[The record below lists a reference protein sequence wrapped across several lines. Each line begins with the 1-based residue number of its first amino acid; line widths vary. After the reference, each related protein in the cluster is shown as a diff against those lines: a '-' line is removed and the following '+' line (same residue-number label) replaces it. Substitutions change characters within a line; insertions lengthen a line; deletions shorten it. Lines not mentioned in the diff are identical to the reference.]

1 MFYKQRTVITY
12 LDIFTLESKKHI
24 KLHHTNA
31 YMEAIKDNMF
41 IHISNTAPISTFLT
55 CITAYY
61 SILQQALIACYD
73 LCRFCLFALAV
84 CQEDNALI
92 PHVTQLFPFVV
103 LVMLHHKIEGFL
115 YLRSQL
121 AFTCMVFARADAF
134 LSSPFGLSPIRLLVR
149 HFYIGIACALV
160 RWQELV
166 RKRDCAI
173 KTLIAH
179 VDYHI
184 GKVIQITSDAEL
196 YCCTLECSADSPLE
210 GFNLGKSAAVALF
223 DLFSIC
229 IASNRADHTVFWNNL
244 IGRAPPCNT
253 KHIVK
258 AILDSPSG
266 HIRKHNSLISLNRS
280 SDSPFQVRC
289 RERRTQHFFKIF
301 CFCHILI
308 LPLSLH
314 FFSYFCF
321 YFKINVLAIQAID
334 VDTQHF

>member
-31 YMEAIKDNMF
+31 YMEAIKDNIF
-41 IHISNTAPISTFLT
+41 LYISNIAPMCTFLT

-61 SILQQALIACYD
+61 GILQQALIACYD
-73 LCRFCLFALAV
+73 LCRFCLFAFAV
-84 CQEDNALI
+84 CQEDDTLI

-115 YLRSQL
+115 YLGSQL
-121 AFTCMVFARADAF
+121 TFTCMIFARANTF

-149 HFYIGIACALV
+149 HFYIGIARALV
-160 RWQELV
+160 SRQELV
-166 RKRDCAI
+166 RKRDRAI

-184 GKVIQITSDAEL
+184 GKIIQVTSDAEL

-229 IASNRADHTVFWNNL
+229 VASNRADHTVVRNNL
-244 IGRAPPCNT
+244 IGRAPPCNAE
-253 KHIVK
+253 HIVK
-258 AILDSPSG
+258 AVLDSPSG
-266 HIRKHNSLISLNRS
+266 HIREHNSPIPLNS
-280 SDSPFQVRC
+280 SYDSPFQVRC
-289 RERRTQHFFKIF
+289 RERRTQHFFKIL

-308 LPLSLH
+308 LSLL
-314 FFSYFCF
+314 FFSYFCL
-321 YFKINVLAIQAID
+321 YFKINVFTIQAID